1 MNGLSNRA
9 ITISSAHLLAGS
21 AAGVKAEGALEVTM
35 DPLSDDEVEEQ
46 DSPEMTIRRLESR
59 LAEETQRLERLYE
72 AYRKAEDEIADK
84 QALIE
89 VLEKEALNREIERE
103 GLEHLLSEKDN
114 RIREL
119 ELDGAKSNKR
129 VEHLEPELE
138 KMEEKYSKE
147 RAMLGRVY
155 EITEELDEQLQ
166 TAQSEL
172 GARDD
177 WYVQNMKV
185 FEDLNQAIKE
195 RYEMIESAVQKAAE
209 FQKAQESFKQRME
222 EAILTAQQTGEPV
235 PVGENVEVSVDPG
248 EDGVLGTDD
257 DEINIQARTGS
268 DSEE

>member
-1 MNGLSNRA
+1 
-9 ITISSAHLLAGS
+9 
-21 AAGVKAEGALEVTM
+21 M

-46 DSPEMTIRRLESR
+46 DSPEQRVRRLETR

-72 AYRKAEDEIADK
+72 AYRKAEGDIADK
-84 QALIE
+84 QALIH
-89 VLEKEALNREIERE
+89 VLEKEALDREIERE

-114 RIREL
+114 KIREL
-119 ELDGAKSNKR
+119 ELDGAKSSKR

-172 GARDD
+172 EARDD
-177 WYVQNMKV
+177 WYVQHMKV
-185 FEDLNQAIKE
+185 FEDLNQAIKD
-195 RYEMIESAVQKAAE
+195 RYEMIESAVEKAAE

-222 EAILTAQQTGEPV
+222 EAISTAQKTGATI
-235 PVGENVEVSVDPG
+235 PVGPVEVSVDAGP
-248 EDGVLGTDD
+248 DGVLGTDD
-257 DEINIQARTGS
+257 DEIQVNPAGTAEQ
-268 DSEE
+268 EEE